1 MRYLSVCSG
10 IEAATA
16 AWHPLGWSPV
26 AFSEID
32 PFACA
37 VLKAH
42 YPDVPNYGDMN
53 EHATWPARAPGS
65 VDLLVGGTPC
75 QSFSVAGLR
84 GGLADP
90 RGNLMLVYLRLLE
103 KYRPRWCV
111 WENVPGVLS
120 SNGGRDFGAL
130 LGGLAKLGYGFAYR
144 VLDAQYV
151 RVESHPRA
159 VPQRRRRV
167 FVVGCLGDWRAAAE
181 VLLEPEGVRGDP
193 PSRRSSRKDVAVGA
207 RLGAASGDAAVAYGA
222 RDGSPLTPDVSP
234 TLRAGANKTGGDRP
248 PGTDV
253 DTVETLVVGFQ
264 SSRGTRGGDA
274 FADVSPTMR
283 PTTGLAPP
291 AVAYGISPDAID
303 RSGEGRAGNAEER
316 SGLGVVEGASPC
328 LKARANAVA
337 LAHDDDAE
345 RPTVSCMAERSSA
358 DGATLEV
365 CDDGTSN
372 CVVTPN
378 GGRAGRGVGAVVI
391 CQPLLEVGKRTGSST
406 DDVRAG
412 LGIGDDGSPSFTLQ
426 AGARHGVSIINP
438 DVADPILSVEGR
450 KYTDEG
456 SHNFRTHNIVPM
468 DLRQI
473 AVETRFGEF
482 NDSATAGT
490 IDAHMGTSGQ
500 GAQRAAIVVDPIPF
514 SPEQITHPANGSRCE
529 PGDPCGT
536 ISRHAPRP
544 SVASVA
550 SGVRRLTP
558 TECERLQGFMDGW
571 TNVEFRGKPAT
582 DGHRYK
588 ALGNSMAVNVM
599 RFIGERIDN
608 YEKSRR

>member
-1 MRYLSVCSG
+1 
-10 IEAATA
+10 
-16 AWHPLGWSPV
+16 V

-42 YPDVPNYGDMN
+42 HPDVPNYGDMN
-53 EHATWPARAPGS
+53 EYETWPAGAPGS

-181 VLLEPEGVRGDP
+181 VLLEPEGVRGYP
-193 PSRRSSRKDVAVGA
+193 PSRRSSRQGAASGA
-207 RLGAASGDAAVAYGA
+207 RLGAASGDAAVAVCVA
-222 RDGSPLTPDVSP
+222 TSP

-253 DTVETLVVGFQ
+253 DTVETLICVPDPAYALSAGAPGSGGAFGSGRDSQDTFVVSAVAGPLARNTGPNGHDSGNFASSHAVGAGHVVGFQ
-264 SSRGTRGGDA
+264 SNRGTRGGDA
-274 FADVSPTMR
+274 FADMSPTLR
-283 PTTGLAPP
+283 LGRSSGAVPP
-291 AVAYGISPDAID
+291 AVAFSP
-303 RSGEGRAGNAEER
+303 S
-316 SGLGVVEGASPC
+316 VFC
-328 LKARANAVA
+328 L
-337 LAHDDDAE
+337 
-345 RPTVSCMAERSSA
+345 AERSR
-358 DGATLEV
+358 DGEKSLEAR
-365 CDDGTSN
+365 DDGTSN
-372 CVVTPN
+372 YLFTPN
-378 GGRAGRGVGAVVI
+378 GGRAGIGVGAVAI
-391 CQPLLEVGKRTGSST
+391 CPSVADTITSHEGKTYTNEGKR
-406 DDVRAG
+406 
-412 LGIGDDGSPSFTLQ
+412 
-426 AGARHGVSIINP
+426 
-438 DVADPILSVEGR
+438 
-450 KYTDEG
+450 
-456 SHNFRTHNIVPM
+456 FRTHNVVPTDWPLDVAPTM
-468 DLRQI
+468 N
-473 AVETRFGEF
+473 GEWHGRMPGSSNQDF
-482 NDSATAGT
+482 
-490 IDAHMGTSGQ
+490 TSQKG
-500 GAQRAAIVVDPIPF
+500 GMYVPTEPIPF
-514 SPEQITHPANGSRCE
+514 NPEQITHPANGSRCE

-544 SVASVA
+544 SVASVRG
-550 SGVRRLTP
+550 GVRRLTP
-558 TECERLQGFMDGW
+558 TECERLQGFPDGH
-571 TNVEFRGKPAT
+571 TNVEFHGKPAT

-599 RFIGERIDN
+599 RFVGERIDN
-608 YEKSRR
+608 YEKSKR